1 MPVRGALDVLPFAR
15 SNSRSHRW
23 SPFGAF
29 GYLLIERGAAL
40 EDRRH
45 ARALAYRIS
54 QAEFKETM
62 QMMRDEYEAHD
73 LFRTHLERSIPHAH
87 VAVLSRNNSANRL
100 TAATSLPDGSPLE
113 RSLRELGW
121 LIEVK
126 PVAGPSS

>member
-1 MPVRGALDVLPFAR
+1 VRQPPRKAEVVRIAR
-15 SNSRSHRW
+15 HLSAPSD
-23 SPFGAF
+23 
-29 GYLLIERGAAL
+29 ICERGAAL

-62 QMMRDEYEAHD
+62 QMMRDEDEAHD
-73 LFRTHLERSIPHAH
+73 LVRTHLERSIPHAH

-100 TAATSLPDGSPLE
+100 TATSLPDGSPLE

-126 PVAGPSS
+126 PGAGPSS